1 MSCPVPVSKKKHRN
15 CRKLTRRKGSAVKLA
30 RGKLKFIVVSPQ
42 GAAGL
47 EGPQGPRGLVGPQGP
62 TGAIGPQG
70 PAGPQ
75 GIPGISGAGLLAFYN
90 FFELPDPMV
99 PGGPSITTLTLP
111 VLPATLG
118 PEQQVSG
125 QFLSLSGIDA
135 SSRIALTVTL
145 VWSFT
150 FITEVAPQVSVA
162 SQIMEFS
169 IFRDAPLT
177 GIRICTVRDAGSVTQ
192 INNEGVAT
200 TFVTGTFTTAFD
212 YTDVAVPGPTTR
224 YYLTAAAG
232 AAAGFGAPQNNFPVP
247 ITNFT
252 NPTINE
258 VFFSGK
264 VIRR

>member
-1 MSCPVPVSKKKHRN
+1 MSCPIPVRKKKLIGSHKPA
-15 CRKLTRRKGSAVKLA
+15 CRRKSSFKTA
-30 RGKLKFIVVSPQ
+30 RRNLKFVVISPP
-42 GAAGL
+42 GAEGPVGVQ
-47 EGPQGPRGLVGPQGP
+47 GPQGPVGPQGA
-62 TGAIGPQG
+62 TGAVGPQG

-75 GIPGISGAGLLAFYN
+75 GMPGISGTGLLAFYN

-99 PGGPSITTLTLP
+99 PGGPIITTLTLP

-135 SSRIALTVTL
+135 SSRIALTATL

-150 FITEVAPQVSVA
+150 YITEVAPQLSLA

-177 GIRICTVRDAGSVTQ
+177 GVRICTVRDVGSVTQ
-192 INNEGVAT
+192 INNVGAET
-200 TFVTGTFTTAFD
+200 TLVTGTFTTTFD
-212 YTDVAVPGPTTR
+212 CTDVAVPGPTTR

-232 AAAGFGAPQNNFPVP
+232 AASGFSAPENSFPVP

-258 VFFSGK
+258 VYFSGK